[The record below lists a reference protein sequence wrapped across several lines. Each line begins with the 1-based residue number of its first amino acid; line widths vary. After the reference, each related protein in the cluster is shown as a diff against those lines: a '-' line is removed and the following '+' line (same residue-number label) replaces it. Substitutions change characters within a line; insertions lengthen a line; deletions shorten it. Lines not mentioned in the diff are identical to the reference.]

1 MITSQQRDEL
11 LKAIVYL
18 KSKQQIKYRKVTIE
32 DLMTIPKKKEYDDK
46 NISKNDRIKSFR
58 KQEEFGPKKRIKP

>member
-1 MITSQQRDEL
+1 MIKSLKRAEL
-11 LKAIVYL
+11 LEAIIYI
-18 KSKQQIKYRKVTIE
+18 KSKKKIKYRKVTIE
-32 DLMTIPKKKEYDDK
+32 DLLAVPKKKEYNDK

>member
-1 MITSQQRDEL
+1 MITSQKRDEL

-18 KSKQQIKYRKVTIE
+18 KSKKPVNYRKVTIE
-32 DLMTIPKKKEYDDK
+32 DLMAVSKKKDYDDK
-46 NISKNDRIKSFR
+46 NINKNERIKSFR

>member
-1 MITSQQRDEL
+1 MITSQKRDEL

-18 KSKQQIKYRKVTIE
+18 KSKKTINYRKVTIE
-32 DLMTIPKKKEYDDK
+32 DLMEVPKKKDYDDK
-46 NISKNDRIKSFR
+46 NMNKNERIKSFR

>member
-1 MITSQQRDEL
+1 MITSQKRNEL

-18 KSKQQIKYRKVTIE
+18 KSKKPIKHRKVTIE
-32 DLMTIPKKKEYDDK
+32 DLMSVPKKKDYDDK
-46 NISKNDRIKSFR
+46 NMSKNERIKSFR

>member
-1 MITSQQRDEL
+1 MITSQKRDEL

-18 KSKQQIKYRKVTIE
+18 KSKKPVNYRKVTIE
-32 DLMTIPKKKEYDDK
+32 DLMAVSKKEDYDDK
-46 NISKNDRIKSFR
+46 NMNKNERIKSFR

>member
-1 MITSQQRDEL
+1 MITSQKRDEL

-18 KSKQQIKYRKVTIE
+18 KSKKPVNYRKVTIE
-32 DLMTIPKKKEYDDK
+32 DLMEVPKKKDYDDK
-46 NISKNDRIKSFR
+46 NMNKNERIKSFR

>member
-1 MITSQQRDEL
+1 MITSQKRDEL

-18 KSKQQIKYRKVTIE
+18 KSKKPINYRKVTIE
-32 DLMTIPKKKEYDDK
+32 DLMAVPKKKDYDDK
-46 NISKNDRIKSFR
+46 NMNKNERIKSFR